1 MNSQVLTK
9 LKADSMPEID
19 WQARHGVE
27 LNNGERNAWYDQ
39 WFEQF
44 AERVAAECAIVL
56 AKVPHGVD
64 ASVWYAN
71 IAKFNKHLG
80 IKP

>member
-1 MNSQVLTK
+1 MKSPVLEK
-9 LKADSMPEID
+9 LKNDSMPEID

-56 AKVPHGVD
+56 AKGLQGVD
-64 ASVWYAN
+64 SSIWYAN
-71 IAKFNKHLG
+71 VARFNKHLG